1 VLRSGVYVLRL
12 TVEAGELGDAAEA
25 SSAHAALATHAP
37 AVPEPDPDEEAR
49 AALERPHG
57 AHCSL
62 PLAEE

>member
-1 VLRSGVYVLRL
+1 MDGRRRN
-12 TVEAGELGDAAEA
+12 AAEA

-37 AVPEPDPDEEAR
+37 AIAEPDPDEEAR